1 MSYSQRNACP
11 PKLKGAALAW
21 GYMLLSA
28 NRSRAQLFWISVGH
42 VVCCHTEC
50 CLLHISGV
58 PQQLL
63 QGRCSQLRLTPARH
77 AL

>member
-28 NRSRAQLFWISVGH
+28 IGLVLNCSGF
-42 VVCCHTEC
+42 
-50 CLLHISGV
+50 LLAMWCAATLSAASCI
-58 PQQLL
+58 
-63 QGRCSQLRLTPARH
+63 
-77 AL
+77 